1 MVEPVCPYAS
11 GAARW
16 ASAQWVSAQERHAL
30 GAGTAVRRRVA
41 STALALLIAALP
53 LGCKKK
59 EKQEPIYVPPPR
71 GAASADELTTAI
83 GQARGLSST
92 LAPTSTRWKRVF
104 VLDDKR
110 AVVAGETEDEA
121 IALVT
126 ENAGRTWRSL
136 RRPRDGWSAWSVGAD
151 GTIVLAGG
159 PRAPGLSKD
168 AASAGS
174 PPGVEPIQ
182 LFFAPLEAA
191 DLRAPSPV
199 TLPELGRG
207 AKPPVDSVPAVLS
220 AESAALIFSPTP
232 QRAALVHVGPPGA
245 TPTPPVQ
252 LPSQE
257 QALPIPYGRP
267 PALLSV
273 RGRNLL
279 TRPVPEPGKPLEA
292 PRTVAGLVMT
302 PAATAALSAP
312 PACESG
318 AWSIQ
323 IVPQPPESSAVVAIS
338 AAQAV
343 VLKLPAKAAPGAKVG
358 CGANR
363 ITIDVLPPTGGE
375 PTLATCDLEGACVVA
390 EKQPFHPWVE
400 PHERS
405 VASAPTREGVAAVLT
420 ARAAARW
427 GLYIALSPSPESGKI
442 YEVPRVIG
450 EGQGERGRI
459 DLGALLSFGDRLLM
473 LLQADVTGT
482 SRRGWYVTVSEDS
495 GLTWSPP

>member
-1 MVEPVCPYAS
+1 MSDQARHGS
-11 GAARW
+11 GASAIVRRDV
-16 ASAQWVSAQERHAL
+16 ASA
-30 GAGTAVRRRVA
+30 
-41 STALALLIAALP
+41 ALAVLIAVLP

-59 EKQEPIYVPPPR
+59 EKQEPINVPPPP
-71 GAASADELTTAI
+71 GAASSDELTTAV
-83 GQARGLSST
+83 GPARGLSST

-151 GTIVLAGG
+151 GSIVLAVGS
-159 PRAPGLSKD
+159 RAPGRSKD
-168 AASAGS
+168 VDGAAL
-174 PPGVEPIQ
+174 PPEEEPIN
-182 LFFAPLEAA
+182 LFFAPSEAA
-191 DLRAPSPV
+191 DLLAPSPV
-199 TLPELGRG
+199 PLPELGRK
-207 AKPPVDSVPAVLS
+207 ATPPVDSVPAVLS
-220 AESAALIFSPTP
+220 AESAALLISPKP
-232 QRAALVHVGPPGA
+232 RRAALVHAGPPGA
-245 TPTPPVQ
+245 TPAPPIP
-252 LPSQE
+252 LPPQE

-279 TRPVPEPGKPLEA
+279 TRPVPAPGKPLEA

-302 PAATAALSAP
+302 PAATAALSAS
-312 PACESG
+312 PACDFGE
-318 AWSIQ
+318 WSIQ
-323 IVPQPPESSAVVAIS
+323 VVPQPPDKSAVVAIS
-338 AAQAV
+338 AARTA
-343 VLKLPAKAAPGAKVG
+343 VLKLPAKAAPLATVG

-363 ITIDVLPPTGGE
+363 ITVDVIAPTGGE
-375 PTLATCDLEGACVVA
+375 PTLATCDLKGACVLA
-390 EKQPFHPWVE
+390 EKQPFHPWIE

-427 GLYIALSPSPESGKI
+427 GLYIALSPSPESGKL